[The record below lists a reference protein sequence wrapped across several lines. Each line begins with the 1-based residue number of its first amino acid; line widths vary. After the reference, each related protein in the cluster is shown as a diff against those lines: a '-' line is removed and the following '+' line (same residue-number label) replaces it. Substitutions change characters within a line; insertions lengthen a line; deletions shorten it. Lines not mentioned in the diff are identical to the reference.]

1 MSLTKNKS
9 TGVTGKKW
17 SFIFH
22 RSILKCEGLCLGCL
36 RFLVEGSG
44 IRPMARIKGL
54 FGDSIWHS
62 FSFGVPATKAL
73 KTPLGLSTFSISS
86 AISGTNLKNLIKH
99 VLM

>member
-9 TGVTGKKW
+9 TGVTGKKGVV
-17 SFIFH
+17 H

-36 RFLVEGSG
+36 RFLVAVSG

-73 KTPLGLSTFSISS
+73 KTPLALLTVYFFQLSVAQVSRMF
-86 AISGTNLKNLIKH
+86 IKH